1 MRKNIILINLTHT
14 TVNYARSFVVI
25 VTCYNKN
32 IFYFI
37 CNSHFYSIEH
47 NKLYA
52 SNGSLGNIVAAKVH
66 YSLNECESRFRTTL
80 WFQNYDYD
88 RNENITTVTFFGKI
102 RYSFRCISRDYSIL
116 SLQQYP
122 LSSSINVNF
131 PLVFFIYFPEK
142 ATKRAYV
149 FDQATNTKRVEE
161 QFVLN

>member
-1 MRKNIILINLTHT
+1 MVMTGRKLP
-14 TVNYARSFVVI
+14 YSCSFVVI

-37 CNSHFYSIEH
+37 CNPQFYSIEH

-66 YSLNECESRFRTTL
+66 YGSNKCESRFRTTL

-88 RNENITTVTFFGKI
+88 RNENITTVIFFGKI
-102 RYSFRCISRDYSIL
+102 RYPSRCISRDYLIL